1 MMGRRGPAVQVG
13 PPPVTRV
20 IVLLIDVMTAD
31 GKHSSAL
38 ERETLDLV
46 RAATEGDVPPGSFR
60 ELWVQSTLAHLERGR
75 SILLVGSPGVG
86 KTALVYGLAHALA
99 ASGSPATA
107 RIQGLRLLA
116 LGHRGV
122 PARDSEA
129 TAAHI
134 EALLRDAAARGVAL
148 HVPDLIPAAL
158 RGRAWASTALDALQ
172 ANALLVIEA
181 TPEQL
186 RALEAQPQYAPLC
199 AALHVVHLEP
209 LTPDQCTALVTQRA
223 HLLGLSLTPEVHA
236 CLRALS
242 ARFAPAQP
250 APGPELRLL
259 GQVHDYR
266 EQKRGAGEDAPL
278 DAAFVEK
285 VFAIYAGLPL
295 FLVSNQATQDLD
307 ELRDYFIDRLVGQRE
322 AIEAVVDTI
331 ATYKAGLQPADRPVC
346 GLIFSGPSGVGRGT
360 LVRLL
365 AGWLFGSPQRVLRF
379 DGASLTTPAA
389 VSALLGDPGVV
400 GGAAPLLDP
409 VEALPPRVLHFD
421 AVEDADPS
429 LLSLLHTLLTQGELV
444 SAAGRRVNFRQT
456 IVVLSTRVG
465 AQAPERGH
473 TFGLLTDVETRAARL
488 HDALS
493 RTLRPDVVDA
503 ASHWVSF
510 HALTPDQLRQIAR
523 AEARAV
529 LSREGPGRRGVAVD
543 VDDAALELIVTRGYD
558 PLTGARGLLREVNRQ
573 LVTPLAGLLV
583 ERDLRA
589 GTVVRWAVRDAA
601 LTLLVDTPT
610 HRGPARAPLP
620 EAEGATLRRA
630 TREDLVHRLRAL
642 GDRIEALARL
652 LDETALRSER
662 DRLSHNRPDPAPWRD
677 ASASPREQRALAR
690 CNRSLALLLHLRE
703 RRDELL
709 EALPKADTRERLRL
723 HEQRIETLD
732 AEVSVVWRELWVLG
746 RDGEWD
752 TLLEL
757 TCVDGDAELAR
768 RVVLD
773 VYLRWASARD
783 LHVEWV
789 CEPRSEGEPLVLS
802 LSGRYPHGYLR
813 GDAGLHRVRDG
824 EREGAVL
831 VRVVPIT
838 DTEAHAAES
847 TRFRFLDRR
856 ALKATGLFG
865 GAVRSRLGGPLGFVL
880 QNDRTLADNE
890 ALAQALL
897 PSWLEAPEPSDA
909 HVRTWDLNPAR
920 VSDALVDEAE
930 ARPDAAEADGF
941 HELLCRRADLLAQP
955 RGPRGPEVA

>member
-1 MMGRRGPAVQVG
+1 
-13 PPPVTRV
+13 
-20 IVLLIDVMTAD
+20 MTVDA
-31 GKHSSAL
+31 KHSAAL

-46 RAATEGDVPPGSFR
+46 RAAAEGDVPPGSFR
-60 ELWVQSTLAHLERGR
+60 ELLVQSTLAHLERGR
-75 SILLVGSPGVG
+75 SILLVGPPGVG
-86 KTALVYGLAHALA
+86 KTALVHGLAHALTPA
-99 ASGSPATA
+99 ASASTA
-107 RIQGLRLLA
+107 RVQGLRQLA
-116 LGHRGV
+116 LGLRGV
-122 PARDSEA
+122 PARDTPA
-129 TAAHI
+129 TASHVAH
-134 EALLRDAAARGVAL
+134 LLRTAAARGVVL
-148 HVPDLIPAAL
+148 HAPDLVHAAL
-158 RGRAWASTALDALQ
+158 RGRAWAASALAALES
-172 ANALLVIEA
+172 NALLIAEA
-181 TPEQL
+181 TPEQV
-186 RALEAQPQYAPLC
+186 RALEASPQHASLC

-209 LTPDQCTALVTQRA
+209 LTLDQCTALVTQRA
-223 HLLGLSLTPEVHA
+223 HWLGLSLSPEVHT
-236 CLRALS
+236 CLRALA

-266 EQKRGAGEDAPL
+266 EQKRGAGEEALL

-295 FLVSNQATQDLD
+295 FLVSARVTQDLE
-307 ELRDYFIDRLVGQRE
+307 ELRDYFAERLVGQRE
-322 AIEAVVDTI
+322 AINAVVDAV
-331 ATYKAGLQPADRPVC
+331 ATYKAGLQPVDRPVC

-360 LVRLL
+360 LTRLL
-365 AGWLFGSPQRVLRF
+365 AGWLFGSPQRVLQF

-389 VSALLGDPGVV
+389 VSALLGDVGVV
-400 GGAAPLLDP
+400 GSAAPLLDP
-409 VEALPPRVLHFD
+409 VEALPARVLHFD

-429 LLSLLHTLLTQGELV
+429 LLSLLHTLLTQGALV
-444 SAAGRRVNFRQT
+444 SASGRRVDFRQT
-456 IVVLSTRVG
+456 MVVLSTRVG
-465 AQAPERGH
+465 AQVPERGP
-473 TFGLLTDVETRAARL
+473 TFGFLTDVETRAARL

-493 RTLRPDVVDA
+493 RTLRPDIVDA
-503 ASHWVSF
+503 AAHLVSF
-510 HALTPDQLRQIAR
+510 HALTPDQVRQIAR
-523 AEARAV
+523 AEVRAV

-543 VDDAALELIVTRGYD
+543 VDDAALELIVERGYD
-558 PLTGARGLLREVNRQ
+558 TFTGARGLGREVHRQ
-573 LVTPLAGLLV
+573 LVTPLASLLV
-583 ERDLRA
+583 EHDLRA
-589 GTVVRWAVRDAA
+589 GSVVRLTVRDDA
-601 LTLLVDTPT
+601 LTLWVDTPT
-610 HRGPARAPLP
+610 HRGPARAPLT
-620 EAEGATLRRA
+620 EVEGATLRRA

-642 GDRIEALARL
+642 GGRIEALARL
-652 LDETALRSER
+652 LDEFALRAER
-662 DRLSHNRPDPAPWRD
+662 DRLSVHRPDATPWRD
-677 ASASPREQRALAR
+677 AAATPREQRALAR
-690 CNRSLALLLHLRE
+690 CNRALALLLHLRE
-703 RRDELL
+703 HRDELL

-773 VYLRWASARD
+773 IYLRWANARD

-789 CEPRSEGEPLVLS
+789 CEPRDEGEPLVLS

-813 GDAGLHRVRDG
+813 GEAGLHRVRDG

-831 VRVVPIT
+831 VRVVPVT

-890 ALAQALL
+890 ARAQALL
-897 PSWLEAPEPSDA
+897 PSWLEAPEPSEA
-909 HVRTWDLNPAR
+909 LVRTWDLNTSR
-920 VSDALVDEAE
+920 VSDALVDETD
-930 ARPDAAEADGF
+930 ARVDVAEADGF